1 MSHPHVRAYVKR
13 VASIDQ
19 EAFPDWNLSKPLP
32 KMPVPELN
40 STLDKYLNLVRPI
53 VNDEQYEKTKK
64 IVTEFRAEAGIGE
77 KLQKLLIEFAES
89 KDNWCYDW
97 WLDEMY
103 MKVQL
108 PLPVNSNP
116 GMIFKKRNFV
126 DQNSQLKYAAQLIS
140 AILDY
145 KTIVDSRSL
154 PIDRA
159 RSNRKG
165 QPLCMEQYYRLFTSY
180 RFPGLNKDNLITNST
195 KLLPE
200 PEHII
205 VICKNQ
211 FFVVDVLLNAS
222 RLTDDDLYT
231 QLWRI
236 AKVAEEGEKTAEQVG
251 ILTSWKRNKWA
262 ASRNKLL
269 EDATNRESLDMIEGS
284 IFILCLDK
292 KPPITFNHQ
301 NSIDETRSNQRDDVS
316 MLLQML
322 HGMGSDLN
330 GGNRWFEKT
339 MQFVIGED
347 GVCGLN
353 YEHSPSEGIAV
364 VQLVEHTLKY
374 MEELRAMRLHRMQSI
389 CDLPYPRKLKW
400 KITEDI
406 KKDINDSRKAIDK
419 LISDLDLYVLR
430 FTTFGKE
437 FPKSQNMSP
446 DSFIQLALQ
455 LTYYKIHGHLVSTYE
470 SASTRRFRY
479 GRVDNIRAA
488 SPAALEWV
496 KSMTGETNV
505 PDEEKMQLLRSAM
518 RTQTEIMTQT
528 ILGQGVDC
536 HLMGLRECANE
547 NGFTVPDIFA
557 DESYKKANH
566 FTLST
571 SQVPTTMD
579 AIMGYGPVVP
589 DGYGVC
595 YNPHSDYIVAVVTS
609 FKSHSETRSDYFAF
623 TLESSFLQMYELC
636 FKTKDMD
643 TGSDRKIPEEGES
656 KPEGSKNVN
665 TEKSK
670 GTEGKTTEIPKTA
683 DAPKTAEAPKTAKS
697 QKSEEV
703 KPFDQA
709 KADEQTKFVGSPK
722 AQKSV
727 DKVPPP
733 RPQPPKPLLKQQ
745 SSLSDK
751 RGPPRP
757 PPPQIK
763 AKRQDSESSDKVLAG
778 ADRTA
783 AGSFESDTTGDGS
796 ENSPRRTKL
805 TRQVKTQNGSQER

>member
-1 MSHPHVRAYVKR
+1 LIS
-13 VASIDQ
+13 
-19 EAFPDWNLSKPLP
+19 F
-32 KMPVPELN
+32 
-40 STLDKYLNLVRPI
+40 
-53 VNDEQYEKTKK
+53 
-64 IVTEFRAEAGIGE
+64 F
-77 KLQKLLIEFAES
+77 LQ
-89 KDNWCYDW
+89 CYDW

-116 GMIFKKRNFV
+116 GMVFPKRHFA
-126 DQNSQLKYAAQLIS
+126 DQNAQLKYAAQLIS

-180 RFPGLNKDNLITNST
+180 RVPGLNKDNLVTNST
-195 KLLPE
+195 KLMPE

-211 FFVVDVLLNAS
+211 LFVLDVMLNFS

-236 AKVAEEGEKTAEQVG
+236 AKVAEEGEKNAEPVG
-251 ILTSWKRNKWA
+251 ILTSLRRNKWA
-262 ASRNKLL
+262 SARQKLM
-269 EDATNRESLDMIEGS
+269 EDSANRDSLDAIERS
-284 IFILCLDK
+284 IFILSLDK
-292 KPPITFNHQ
+292 KPPVSFNHQ
-301 NSIDETRSNQRDDVS
+301 NSVDETREQQRDDVS
-316 MLLQML
+316 MAIQML
-322 HGMGSDLN
+322 HGMGSQVN
-330 GGNRWFEKT
+330 SANRWFDKT
-339 MQFVIGED
+339 MQFVVSED

-400 KITEDI
+400 KLTEVLN
-406 KKDINDSRKAIDK
+406 KDIADASKAIDK

-430 FTTFGKE
+430 FTNFGKE

-496 KSMTGETNV
+496 KSMTGETNI
-505 PDEEKMQLLRSAM
+505 PDEDKMRLLRTAM
-518 RTQTEIMTQT
+518 KTQTEIMTQT

-536 HLMGLRECANE
+536 HLMGLREISNE
-547 NGFTVPDIFA
+547 KELPIPEIFA
-557 DESYKKANH
+557 DESYKLANH

-579 AIMGYGPVVP
+579 AFMCYGPVVP

-609 FKSHSETRSDYFAF
+609 FRSHSETRSDYFAF

-636 FKTKDMD
+636 YKTKDMD
-643 TGSDRKIPEEGES
+643 KNTEQKIPEETHATKQQQEQQQQ
-656 KPEGSKNVN
+656 PQE
-665 TEKSK
+665 
-670 GTEGKTTEIPKTA
+670 P
-683 DAPKTAEAPKTAKS
+683 S
-697 QKSEEV
+697 QKSEL
-703 KPFDQA
+703 KKTDS
-709 KADEQTKFVGSPK
+709 QTEKTNSERSG
-722 AQKSV
+722 ATTE
-727 DKVPPP
+727 
-733 RPQPPKPLLKQQ
+733 
-745 SSLSDK
+745 
-751 RGPPRP
+751 
-757 PPPQIK
+757 
-763 AKRQDSESSDKVLAG
+763 ESSGLNKNDAK
-778 ADRTA
+778 
-783 AGSFESDTTGDGS
+783 
-796 ENSPRRTKL
+796 
-805 TRQVKTQNGSQER
+805 